1 MYVKPNDPTVR
12 KAQEAR
18 KRIHDANV
26 AAVKASNVSR
36 MAQVA
41 KSTTPKEK

>member
-18 KRIHDANV
+18 KRIHEANV
-26 AAVKASNVSR
+26 AATKAANVSR

-41 KSTTPKEK
+41 KSTTKEK